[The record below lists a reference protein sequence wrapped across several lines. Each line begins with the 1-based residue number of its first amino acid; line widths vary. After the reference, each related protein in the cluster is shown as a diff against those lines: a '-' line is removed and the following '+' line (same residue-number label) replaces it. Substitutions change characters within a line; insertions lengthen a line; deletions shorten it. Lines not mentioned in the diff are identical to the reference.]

1 MSALRTAI
9 IEVLSYRDP
18 DTARAWAESYKP
30 SQDTLA
36 MVMEL
41 PEANLF
47 IFNLFKRLPR
57 MPEREVA
64 CLSGNF
70 TNPDHWLRDFA
81 NVVAPTLVEN
91 KALLFTPSEVPAP
104 KGNWLA
110 DLI

>member
-18 DTARAWAESYKP
+18 VTARAWAHCYKP

-36 MVMEL
+36 MVHEL
-41 PEANLF
+41 PEANTF

-81 NVVAPTLVEN
+81 NVVAPTIVAH
-91 KALLFTPSEVPAP
+91 KDVLFAQDDPT
-104 KGNWLA
+104 GNNWLA
-110 DLI
+110 ELL